1 MEKAEAVREKVTS
14 AALLAAAETQ
24 RSLASIQRVESVEK
38 HSNADSLELVTL
50 EDKGWQIVTR
60 IGEVKSGDIVIY
72 CEIDSLLP
80 GDADWLPEAIKQR
93 VESQTNKEW
102 FRVKTVKL
110 RKELSQGLIIPLS
123 NFETLSVN
131 LLDKNIDDNV
141 TQLLSIGKYEPNSGE
156 NGGGGGGGG
165 TPKVSTFPS
174 HLIDKT
180 DETRIQ
186 SHTKWIKEMQGK
198 GYYAAVKCD
207 GMSGSFLLNG
217 GKDGEFLV
225 CSRNQIR
232 STVTDGNIPEND
244 AYTLVAKKYAIE
256 EKLRTPE
263 YENYAIQGEVC
274 GPKIQKNLLNLPD
287 IDFFVFNI
295 IDIKH
300 RQRVPLDRMIEI
312 CRELKLKHVDI
323 VESRCKFDLDKT
335 FKELGIV
342 EKDLLTKL
350 NEKFRVK
357 FKLESLTDY
366 PTPNLLSKLFRK
378 YVMEGIMTEE
388 MMLEMVVELCVIC
401 KELCGFRYSSVPELL
416 KLSEGKYKNTKNHR
430 EGIVVRSFDGK
441 ISFKVINNQYLL
453 KNDY

>member
-1 MEKAEAVREKVTS
+1 
-14 AALLAAAETQ
+14 
-24 RSLASIQRVESVEK
+24 
-38 HSNADSLELVTL
+38 
-50 EDKGWQIVTR
+50 
-60 IGEVKSGDIVIY
+60 
-72 CEIDSLLP
+72 
-80 GDADWLPEAIKQR
+80 
-93 VESQTNKEW
+93 
-102 FRVKTVKL
+102 
-110 RKELSQGLIIPLS
+110 LIIPLS
-123 NFETLSVN
+123 NFNDTSGVHNKKIE
-131 LLDKNIDDNV
+131 DNV

-156 NGGGGGGGG
+156 NGGNG

-207 GMSGSFLLNG
+207 GMSGSFLLDG

-232 STVTDGNIPEND
+232 STVVDGNTPEND
-244 AYTLVAKKYAIE
+244 AHSFIAKKYAIE

-274 GPKIQKNLLNLPD
+274 GPKIQKNLLNLPNV
-287 IDFFVFNI
+287 DFFVFNI
-295 IDIKH
+295 VDIKH

-312 CRELKLKHVDI
+312 CKELGLKHIDI
-323 VESRCKFDLDKT
+323 VERKDEFSYKT
-335 FKELGIV
+335 VG
-342 EKDLLTKL
+342 
-350 NEKFRVK
+350 
-357 FKLESLTDY
+357 
-366 PTPNLLSKLFRK
+366 
-378 YVMEGIMTEE
+378 
-388 MMLEMVVELCVIC
+388 
-401 KELCGFRYSSVPELL
+401 ELL